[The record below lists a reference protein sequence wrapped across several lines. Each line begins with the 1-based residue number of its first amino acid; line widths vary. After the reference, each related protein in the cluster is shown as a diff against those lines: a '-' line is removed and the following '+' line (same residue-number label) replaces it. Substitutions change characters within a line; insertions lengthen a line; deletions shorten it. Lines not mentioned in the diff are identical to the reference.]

1 MCRNSTYE
9 VENVPFKP
17 SASLYAG
24 GMSVFFNILSSLRNL
39 LYKPCLLWD
48 NFHPCSICKGL
59 TALVPLRQVD
69 HCRSFPNTALK
80 LC

>member
-9 VENVPFKP
+9 VDIVPFKP

-24 GMSVFFNILSSLRNL
+24 GMSVFLTFSVVLEIS
-39 LYKPCLLWD
+39 YKPCLLWD
-48 NFHPCSICKGL
+48 TFHPCSICKGL
-59 TALVPLRQVD
+59 TALFPLRQVD